1 MIFVNHSKQQIKA
14 RSYHYNSPRVYD
26 INTYTGNN
34 AVVVPENFRTEG
46 NLSKGD
52 DQRCFDLY

>member
-1 MIFVNHSKQQIKA
+1 MIFVNHSKQQIKT
-14 RSYHYNSPRVYD
+14 RFYHYNSPCVYD
-26 INTYTGNN
+26 IHTYTGNN

-46 NLSKGD
+46 NLFKGD